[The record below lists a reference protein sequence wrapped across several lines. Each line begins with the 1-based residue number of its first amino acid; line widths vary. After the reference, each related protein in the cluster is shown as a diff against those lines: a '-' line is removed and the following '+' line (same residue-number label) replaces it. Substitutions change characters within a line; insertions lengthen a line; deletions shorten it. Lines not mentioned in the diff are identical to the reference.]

1 MSTSTQTDPN
11 QTSGNLHLQESGTQ
25 RSSTSSQT
33 AASHPTYQEISRWSP
48 DTSTVAGSTPGSAPS
63 EHQSRSQHSAGSS
76 PATQHSST
84 SIEPNIETI
93 KEERALTAS
102 ALEHGGP
109 PASPEERTGETYTA
123 RMTENPTATQQ
134 MSSSGHEAR
143 RARRRQ

>member
-1 MSTSTQTDPN
+1 MSTSNQTDPTR
-11 QTSGNLHLQESGTQ
+11 TSGNLQEISTQ
-25 RSSTSSQT
+25 RSSASSQT
-33 AASHPTYQEISRWSP
+33 AASQPTYQEISHWSP
-48 DTSTVAGSTPGSAPS
+48 DTSTVAASTPGSAPS
-63 EHQSRSQHSAGSS
+63 EHQSRSQLSAGSS
-76 PATQHSST
+76 PATHRASA

-93 KEERALTAS
+93 NEEKARTAS

-134 MSSSGHEAR
+134 VSSSGHEAR